1 MGPVP
6 CSSSLVF
13 EGKPETFASCYSH
26 NWSPIWSLI
35 CSLTAKAQRIVAGTA
50 HDLHAMREMSSCPL
64 AEDTE
69 SPPPAQHFKSPM
81 TLFPLNFQIEN
92 KICWRDPMLLTGCF
106 LIFLSFWMFAANVS
120 CNIELRFFFFFLWL
134 GFGRWFKESGR
145 AWNHIV
151 KFWMNHVAGT
161 KWMKW
166 IKSGAKKHQ
175 ID

>member
-6 CSSSLVF
+6 CSSCLVF

-26 NWSPIWSLI
+26 NWTPIWSLI
-35 CSLTAKAQRIVAGTA
+35 CSLTAKAQRIVAGMA

-69 SPPPAQHFKSPM
+69 SPPSPAQHFKSLM

-92 KICWRDPMLLTGCF
+92 KKCWRDPMLFTGCF
-106 LIFLSFWMFAANVS
+106 FL
-120 CNIELRFFFFFLWL
+120 FFFILLNVCSKCELQYWIKIFFFMFS
-134 GFGRWFKESGR
+134 FGRWFKESGR
-145 AWNHIV
+145 AWNRIV
-151 KFWMNHVAGT
+151 KFWMNHAAGT